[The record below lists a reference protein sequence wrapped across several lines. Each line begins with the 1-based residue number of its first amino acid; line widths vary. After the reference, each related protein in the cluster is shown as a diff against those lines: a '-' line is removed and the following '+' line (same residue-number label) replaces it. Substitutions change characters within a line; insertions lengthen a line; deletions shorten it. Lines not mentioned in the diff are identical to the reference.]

1 MLKKIVFLWVMVVP
15 FGHLAC
21 NRSSDQM
28 PVALTGIVSSEAEGP
43 MGGVLVKVKGVGTN
57 LTVAVT
63 SDHQGLYA
71 FPRNTLQ
78 DGRYYVDVRAAGYDI
93 DNQGWI
99 EVSSERTTSLD
110 LKLEETQRLS
120 AQLTNAEWLLSV
132 PGTQEQKEILFRCV
146 PCHTLLPVIQS
157 NYGPRD
163 FLPILNRMR
172 QYAPA
177 AFRLK
182 PVNLPYQVPG
192 TPPTAEELLKSTPED
207 GRVPDDLYPSGHGI
221 SFSGIA
227 GRKEDAYFAQYLS
240 TVNLS
245 SAKEWEYELNTLPRP
260 SGRATEIII
269 TEYDL
274 PRPESQPHDAAVDSE
289 GMVWYTDFA
298 LPYLGRLDP
307 QTGEVKEWQVPL
319 PKPGFPEGSLDIKF
333 DEEGNPW
340 IARLFQ
346 AAMARF
352 EKDTEEF
359 TTWSVPGE
367 YNSDR
372 IRTGFFDFAPDGS
385 VVFLAGSGVVRIDP
399 KANRTTASTFT
410 VPDGYSGFFYGI
422 SLDSQGKLFGAAMVD
437 GAIGEFDAQTNRM
450 IMYPT
455 PTPNSGPRRLHMD
468 DEDKLWIA
476 EFYAHKLAVFDTQ
489 TKEFKEWLL
498 PTSWSGPYDVVVDR
512 TGEVWGG
519 GMHTD
524 RIFRFDPA
532 TERFTEYLLASS
544 TNIRRIDVDN
554 STDPVSVWIGSN
566 HHAKIVR
573 VQPRP

>member
-1 MLKKIVFLWVMVVP
+1 MLKKMAFLLAVVVT
-15 FGHLAC
+15 FWHLAC
-21 NRSSDQM
+21 SRPSDGT
-28 PVALTGIVSSEAEGP
+28 PVAVTGIVSSEVEGP

-57 LTVAVT
+57 LTVAVV
-63 SDHQGLYA
+63 SDDQGLYA
-71 FPRNTLQ
+71 FPRDALQ
-78 DGRYYVDVRAAGYDI
+78 DGRYYVDVRAASYDI

-110 LKLEETQRLS
+110 LKLEKTQHLS
-120 AQLTNAEWLLSV
+120 AQLTDAEWLLSV
-132 PGTQEQKEILFRCV
+132 PGTQQQKEVLFRCV

-157 NYGPRD
+157 KYGPGD
-163 FLPILNRMR
+163 FLTVLNRMR

-182 PVNLPYQVPG
+182 PVNLPYDVPG
-192 TPPTAEELLKSTPED
+192 TPPSAEELLKSTPEAS
-207 GRVPDDLYPSGHGI
+207 RIPDDLYPTGYGI
-221 SFSGIA
+221 SFSGA
-227 GRKEDAYFAQYLS
+227 QGRREDAYFAQYLS
-240 TVNLS
+240 AVNLS

-260 SGRATEIII
+260 SGRATRVIV

-307 QTGEVKEWQVPL
+307 QTGEVKEWRVPL
-319 PKPGFPEGSLDIKF
+319 TKPGFPEGSLDIEF
-333 DEEGNPW
+333 DKEGNPW

-352 EKDTEEF
+352 DKKTEKF

-372 IRTGFFDFAPDGS
+372 LRTGFFGFAPDGS
-385 VVFLAGSGVVRIDP
+385 AVFLAGSAVVRIDP
-399 KANRTTASTFT
+399 QANRVTASTFT
-410 VPDGYSGFFYGI
+410 VPDGYSGFFYGV
-422 SLDSQGKLFGAAMVD
+422 SLDSKGKLFGAGMVD
-437 GAIGEFDAQTNRM
+437 GAIGEFDAETNRM
-450 IMYPT
+450 IMYQT

-468 DEDKLWIA
+468 DEDRLWIA
-476 EFYAHKLAVFDTQ
+476 EFYAHKLAMFDTK
-489 TKEFKEWLL
+489 TKEFKEWVI

-512 TGEVWGG
+512 NGEVWGG

-524 RIFRFDPA
+524 RIFRFDPE
-532 TERFTEYLLASS
+532 TEQFTEYLLASS

-573 VQPRP
+573 VQPLE